1 VGKTTA
7 VAKAP
12 LPPREAAKLDG
23 TAMVAWN
30 SVLKEEY
37 IWQVA
42 AYLRTLKSTM
52 P

>member
-1 VGKTTA
+1 MFSMIA
-7 VAKAP
+7 EIAKAP
-12 LPPREAAKLDG
+12 LPQEAAVEG

-42 AYLRTLKSTM
+42 AYLRTLK
-52 P
+52 